1 MTAVLIATIGTR
13 DLMFQ
18 ISSGTW
24 YNIGDDRMRNADI
37 IGEQAEVISDLS
49 LSTITYRDLTK
60 YLLDNITTFRG
71 RIKPA
76 IIGKF
81 LCEQA
86 TQIEKVYL
94 MATDQKEEVQER
106 EKDTIYASEL
116 IKDWIVNEFHHIN
129 TDAVEI
135 ITLGLDDIN
144 PSNFE
149 QMFHWWRKT
158 WRHKINIEANQ
169 SIWVCLKG
177 GVGQASEASRISGLS
192 LYGDRIQFFEFKQN
206 TQANRVG
213 IPSDYSE
220 PFLGTNYLWDR
231 TQQQALK
238 LLNRYDYAEVY
249 DLLLPYF
256 QQPNSGFGAVPNLL
270 KAGMAW
276 NQGQFKSFFSL
287 AKSFVKIA
295 EQVKDTYWLIAYE
308 QAYLGVIRLQQQN
321 TIEAMLHSH
330 RSIEGLLYLWA
341 INSFPNN
348 VKERQ
353 NQYPSLKRSIIQT
366 YSSLNRHFYN
376 SQGHQLEEIALL
388 GQILEDLLTTAIP
401 KTAISL
407 DLKVFWTSAR
417 TMRNTLSHRLGGLA
431 EKEVFEAWDV
441 TNSEQWQKRVLNCLN
456 LVTKQSFK
464 SLSQASVFD
473 KIHNQVVAAI
483 AQHEL
488 RGCLK
493 SF

>member
-49 LSTITYRDLTK
+49 LSTITYRELTK
-60 YLLDNITTFRG
+60 YLLDNTTTFRE

-76 IIGKF
+76 IIGK
-81 LCEQA
+81 LILEKA
-86 TQIEKVYL
+86 SEIERVYL
-94 MATDQKEEVQER
+94 IATDQKEEVQER
-106 EKDTIYASEL
+106 EKDTIYAAEL
-116 IKDWIVNEFHHIN
+116 IKDWIVNEFDHLN
-129 TDAVEI
+129 TAAVEI
-135 ITLGLDDIN
+135 ITLGLDGIN

-158 WRHKINIEANQ
+158 WREKITIKANQ

-238 LLNRYDYAEVY
+238 LLHRYDYAEVY
-249 DLLLPYF
+249 DLLRPYF

-287 AKSFVKIA
+287 AKSSVKIP
-295 EQVKDTYWLIAYE
+295 EQVRDKYWLVAYE
-308 QAYLGVIRLQQQN
+308 QAYLGVIRLHQQN

-341 INSFPNN
+341 EKSFPNN
-348 VKERQ
+348 VQEKS
-353 NQYPSLKRSIIQT
+353 NQYPSLKHSILQT
-366 YSSLNRHFYN
+366 YSSLHHHFN
-376 SQGHQLEEIALL
+376 NQQRQQLEEISLSGRVL
-388 GQILEDLLTTAIP
+388 QDLLTTAIP
-401 KTAISL
+401 ETAISR
-407 DLKVFWTSAR
+407 DFQAFWTSAR
-417 TMRNTLSHRLGGLA
+417 EMRNTLSHRLGGLA
-431 EKEVFEAWDV
+431 ERELFVEAWDV

-464 SLSQASVFD
+464 SLSQATICAQMHDQLVD
-473 KIHNQVVAAI
+473 AI

-488 RGCLK
+488 ISC
-493 SF
+493 